1 LSDSILQRIAAGDSA
16 AVKDCLDRYGPLV
29 WSLARRF
36 APDTASA
43 EDAAQEIFVALWK
56 NARRFDPG
64 VASETTFV
72 ATVAR
77 RRLIDRWRAAGRTPP
92 VAPLDEAVELPG
104 GGSRERV
111 EAALDAA
118 RAARAIAQLPAEQR
132 RVLEL
137 AVVDGK
143 SHSEIARETGIA
155 LGTVKSHVRRGLL
168 RVRELLGAKAPLAA
182 GGSS

>member
-1 LSDSILQRIAAGDSA
+1 MPDTILQRIAAGESG
-16 AVKDCLDRYGPLV
+16 AVKDCMDRYGPLV

-36 APDTASA
+36 APDNASA
-43 EDAAQEIFVALWK
+43 EDATQEIFVALWK
-56 NARRFDPG
+56 NAPRFDPKI
-64 VASETTFV
+64 ASETTFV

-77 RRLIDRWRAAGRTPP
+77 RRLIDRWRAASRVP
-92 VAPLDEAVELPG
+92 ASESLDEAIDLPG

-111 EAALDAA
+111 EAALDAD
-118 RAARAIAQLPAEQR
+118 RAARAMAQLPAEQR

-143 SHSEIARETGIA
+143 SHSEIASETGIA
-155 LGTVKSHVRRGLL
+155 LGTVKSHVRRGLI
-168 RVRELLGAKAPLAA
+168 RVREMLGARAFAA